1 MRELYL
7 NVSQHFRAGK
17 LAEGL
22 RRHSQNLRAVVAAMA
37 MIFIAAPFYG
47 QTWNLVTAAAD
58 LAVGDSIII
67 VSGEYALG
75 KTQNSNNRAAVAITN
90 NGDDVEFDDEA
101 GVQGIKLVEGT
112 ENNTFGFYVGN
123 GYLFAASSGSNYL
136 RTQEDLD
143 ANGSWLVTI
152 SGGETTVIAQGTNTR
167 NNLRRNGTI
176 FSCYSSGQT
185 AVSIYKYE
193 EGGPSISLTQ
203 SLVEFSYNL
212 NNGPSAAQSFSV
224 EGSNLTADITV
235 SVPDDA
241 DFELCNTEDGT
252 YASSVTIT
260 PSEGTVTSTDVFV
273 RMKAGLD
280 AGAYN
285 TTITIAS
292 TGATSKTISLTGSVV
307 DPDAVYYTVVTEAP
321 ATDWTGEYLITYT
334 NGNVVKALAGS
345 SGTSPN
351 YGTQEDFSEYL
362 VGNKITANATT
373 DAKKVTA
380 RSTSNGYTLYLEN
393 VGYLGWNSGNSLVF
407 DEDVTDGRNE
417 WTFSVSGEVVSITNV
432 GTDTRSI
439 KYNSGATRFAC
450 YTSGQAAIT
459 LYKSPREV
467 QELIANPTFNP
478 AEGTFFNSVDV
489 TLACETEGTTIY
501 YTLDGTAPTDASTE
515 YTEAIHITETTTV
528 KAIAIKNSASSE
540 IVSATYTI
548 SNIETVATPVIT
560 PEAGSYNTPQQITIT
575 CETDEAL
582 IYYTIDGTDPTAE
595 STLYTEPFTL
605 SASATVKAI
614 AVKEGMNNSQIASAA
629 YTMPVFVENIA
640 AIYALENTTGEF
652 MLTGDVTFVF
662 RNNKNIYVKDATGG
676 LLVFDQNNK
685 ITTEYNEGDVISGGI
700 KGTISIY
707 NGLLEFVPTV
717 NTAEATQN
725 NGAVDPVVITV
736 EQLLTN
742 NYVSQLVKLEGVTFT
757 NGATYTAGNI
767 GSNLTFT
774 QDGNSALLRNNFK
787 TLAMTV
793 TTDNNWNV
801 TGFATIYNTNVQ
813 VYPRG
818 NEDLQEIVPP
828 AAPVFTPAEG
838 TYTTSVTVTLACET
852 EGATIYYTL
861 NDTDVQN
868 EYATPLTFT
877 ETTTIYAFA
886 EKNSIRSAVV
896 SATYTI
902 TDMETVA
909 TPTITPDGGNFEIT
923 VDVTLACETADAS
936 IYYTLD
942 GTDPTAESIPYT
954 EALTLTETT
963 TIKAIAIKEN
973 MQNSAIAEA
982 TFTKLEPAVPVNYT
996 RITSLSQLQ
1005 DGDKVIIAARYDNDE
1020 THYYVAPS
1028 RISNKLNGVVIT
1040 VDNNIISTEVDTI
1053 VWTVSIDGDNYR
1065 FTNAADANLGYGSS
1079 TNFSSSQNP
1088 DWNVAEFT
1096 AQGLVDNCS
1105 GYKITNVSTLNESS
1119 VRAVAFKSG
1128 TNVFGAYATSNANGD
1143 DYNFAL
1149 DLFVDI
1155 SNHTPIVA
1163 IPTITPNGGEFE
1175 TTVDVTLACET
1186 EEATIYY
1193 TLNGE
1198 TPTAESTLYA
1208 GPFTLEETTT
1218 VKAIAVKEGMDNSA
1232 VAEATFT
1239 KVVPTAA
1246 TPTITPNGGNFEE
1259 SVEVTLAC
1267 ETADAA
1273 IYYTLDG
1280 TDPTAESTLYAEAF
1294 TLTATTT
1301 VKAIAVKEGLA
1312 SSAVAEATF
1321 TKVEP
1326 AVVVNY
1332 ARIAS
1337 LDQLQDGDK
1346 VIIAARYD
1354 DNADHYYV
1362 APTRIAN
1369 NRFNGVEVE
1378 AENEIISTD
1387 VDSVVWTIKIA
1398 DGMYKFVNASND
1410 TLGYGTSGTTFTS
1423 ASNKEWTIAEYT
1435 NVATALVAGYA
1446 GYKITNVGNDGRSV
1460 ALNAGNNNVFG
1471 AYANS
1476 NAENNN
1482 AAQYNFA
1489 LDFFVDL
1496 GDHTPIVA
1504 RPTFTPNG
1512 GNFEES
1518 VEVTLACAT
1527 EDAAIY
1533 YTLNGETPTTE
1544 STLYAGPFTLEE
1556 TTTVKAIA
1564 VKEGMTNSAVAE
1576 ATFTKVVP
1584 TAATPTIT
1592 PNGGNFEE
1600 SVEVSLA
1607 CETAD
1612 ASIYYTLDGTEP
1624 TAESTLYEA
1633 AFTLTETTTV
1643 KAIAVK
1649 EGLANS
1655 AVAEATFTKVEP
1667 PVVVNYTRI
1676 TSLDQLQD
1684 GAKVIIASRYDDDE
1698 THYYVAPTRITGKLN
1713 GVAVTVDNSIIST
1726 DVDTIVWTVSIEGD
1740 NYRFVNAADANLGY
1754 GSSTNFSSSQNQ
1766 DWNVAEFTAQGLVD
1780 NCSGYKI
1787 TNVSTLN
1794 ESSVRAVAFKS
1805 GTNVFGAYATSN
1817 ANSDEYNFALDFFV
1831 DLGDNIPTVATPVFT
1846 PAAGY
1851 YEEAQNVTI
1860 TCATEGATIYYT
1872 TDGTVPTNAST
1883 QYTEAIAVSHNTT
1896 IKAIAYVGE
1905 EYSFVATARYT
1916 FPNFVENISA
1926 LYEIENTTETYILTG
1941 DVTFVYRNGKSIYV
1955 KDATGGLLVFDQ
1967 SNKITTEYTEGDVIS
1982 GGITGTISMYHGM
1995 LEFVPTFNTAASTQ
2009 NTGAVAPTVI
2019 TVEQLLSNAYV
2030 SQLVKVEN
2038 VAVETGATYTE
2049 GQTGDNVTFSQNGS
2063 SALLRN
2069 NFKTLDM
2076 TIGDNTNWDITGFAA
2091 IYDENIQIYPRG
2103 NDDVTIVTSVEELA
2117 SEIAIYP
2124 NPTSDIVNIV
2134 TNGSAQ
2140 RVEIANVD
2148 GQIVSSEAVASDVV
2162 TISLE
2167 AQPAGMYFVRIYTA
2181 NEVIV
2186 RKVTKF

>member
-241 DFELCNTEDGT
+241 DFELCSTEDGT

-260 PSEGTVTSTDVFV
+260 PSEGTVSSTDVFV

-280 AGAYN
+280 VGAYN
-285 TTITIAS
+285 ATITIAS
-292 TGATSKTISLTGSVV
+292 TNATSKTINLTGSVV

-334 NGNVVKALAGS
+334 NGSVVKALAGS
-345 SGTSPN
+345 SETSTN
-351 YGTQEDFSEYL
+351 YGTEQDVSEYL

-373 DAKKVTA
+373 EAIKVTA

-393 VGYLGWNSGNSLVF
+393 VGYLGWNSSNSLEF
-407 DEDVTDGRNE
+407 DETVTDGRNE

-439 KYNSGATRFAC
+439 KYNGSTNPKRFAC
-450 YTSGQAAIT
+450 YTSGQSAIT

-478 AEGTFFNSVDV
+478 AEGTFFNNVDV
-489 TLACETEGTTIY
+489 TLACETEGATIY
-501 YTLDGTAPTDASTE
+501 YTFDDTDPTDASTE

-528 KAIAIKNSASSE
+528 KAIAIKNALSSE

-560 PEAGSYNTPQQITIT
+560 PEAGDYNTPQQITIA
-575 CETDEAL
+575 CATDEAL
-582 IYYTIDGTDPTAE
+582 VYYTTDDTDPTAE
-595 STLYTEPFTL
+595 STLYTAPFTL

-629 YTMPVFVENIA
+629 YTMPVF
-640 AIYALENTTGEF
+640 LENLAAVYSTANNAQYRI
-652 MLTGDVTFVF
+652 LGDVTFVF
-662 RNNKNIYVKDATGG
+662 RSGRYMFVKDASAGMMIYDNATSIITGTY
-676 LLVFDQNNK
+676 QN
-685 ITTEYNEGDVISGGI
+685 GDVISGGI
-700 KGTISIY
+700 SGKTSIY
-707 NGLLEFVPTV
+707 NGLYEVVPTADLAAS
-717 NTAEATQN
+717 TEN
-725 NGAVDPVVITV
+725 NGAVEPVVVTIPQMSNENDFMSQFVTV
-736 EQLLTN
+736 Q
-742 NYVSQLVKLEGVTFT
+742 
-757 NGATYTAGNI
+757 
-767 GSNLTFT
+767 NLTVT
-774 QDGNSALLRNNFK
+774 GISGQNIIVTDGENTIKIFDRFNAITESNYAVDDVI
-787 TLAMTV
+787 TS
-793 TTDNNWNV
+793 V
-801 TGFATIYNTNVQ
+801 TGFVSKYNSDYQ
-813 VYPRG
+813 IFPRT
-818 NEDLQEIVPP
+818 EDDIVKQEVPAEP
-828 AAPVFTPAEG
+828 TFTPAAG
-838 TYTTSVTVTLACET
+838 TYVTTVTVTLACET

-886 EKNSIRSAVV
+886 EKNSVRSAVV

-909 TPTITPDGGNFEIT
+909 TPTITPDGGEFETTI
-923 VDVTLACETADAS
+923 DVTLACETADAS

-942 GTDPTAESIPYT
+942 GTDPTAES
-954 EALTLTETT
+954 TLYSAPITLDATT
-963 TIKAIAIKEN
+963 TVKAIAVKEN
-973 MQNSAIAEA
+973 MHASAIAEA